1 MRKDLTGILVTEE
14 QIATRVKELGE
25 MISKD
30 YRGKD
35 LVVICVLRGSFIFMA
50 DLVREIKIPLSTDFI
65 SVSSYGAG
73 TSSSGVVRFLKD
85 LDENITD
92 RHVLIVED
100 IIDTGITLKYL
111 IENLDTRKP
120 ESIKICTLLSKPER
134 RKVDIDVTY
143 NGFTIPD
150 QFVVGYGL
158 DYSEKYRNLPFVGML
173 DPKVYEK

>member
-30 YRGKD
+30 YKGKD

-111 IENLDTRKP
+111 IENLETRKP

-158 DYSEKYRNLPFVGML
+158 DYSEKYRNLPFVGVL

>member
-1 MRKDLTGILVTEE
+1 MRKDLAGILVTEE

-30 YRGKD
+30 YEGKD

-65 SVSSYGAG
+65 SVSSYGSG

-85 LDENITD
+85 LDEIITD

-100 IIDTGITLKYL
+100 IIDTGITLK
-111 IENLDTRKP
+111 
-120 ESIKICTLLSKPER
+120 
-134 RKVDIDVTY
+134 
-143 NGFTIPD
+143 
-150 QFVVGYGL
+150 
-158 DYSEKYRNLPFVGML
+158 
-173 DPKVYEK
+173 

>member
-1 MRKDLTGILVTEE
+1 MRKDLAGILVTEE
-14 QIATRVKELGE
+14 QIATRVKELGA

-30 YRGKD
+30 YCGKD

-65 SVSSYGAG
+65 SVSSYGSG

-111 IENLDTRKP
+111 IENLQTRKP
-120 ESIKICTLLSKPER
+120 ASIEICTLLSKPER
-134 RKVDIDVTY
+134 RKVDIDVAY

-158 DYSEKYRNLPFVGML
+158 DYSEKYRNLPFVGVL

>member
-1 MRKDLTGILVTEE
+1 MRKDLAGILVTEE

-30 YRGKD
+30 YEGKD

-65 SVSSYGAG
+65 SVSSYGSG

-85 LDENITD
+85 LDEIITD

-111 IENLDTRKP
+111 MENLQTRKP
-120 ESIKICTLLSKPER
+120 ASIKICTLLSKPER
-134 RKVDIDVTY
+134 RKVEIDVAH

-150 QFVVGYGL
+150 QFAVGYGL
-158 DYSEKYRNLPFVGML
+158 DYSEKYRNLPFVGVL

>member
-1 MRKDLTGILVTEE
+1 MRKDLAGILVTEE

-30 YRGKD
+30 YEGKD

-65 SVSSYGAG
+65 SVSSYGSG

-85 LDENITD
+85 LDEIITD

-111 IENLDTRKP
+111 MENLQTRKP
-120 ESIKICTLLSKPER
+120 ASIKICTLLSKPER
-134 RKVDIDVTY
+134 RKVEIDVAY

-150 QFVVGYGL
+150 QFAVGYGL
-158 DYSEKYRNLPFVGML
+158 DYSEKYRNLPFVGVL
-173 DPKVYEK
+173 DPNVYEK